1 VVAVSDPLA
10 LLRRAYGDLG
20 GLLAELT
27 PDHAWT
33 PTGCRGWAVLD
44 LVQHLLHDAQ
54 RGLVALCTPAT
65 GPADTDAVEYW
76 RAWQPE
82 PGDGG
87 VWRTR
92 VVASAAEGLADL
104 VGTYA
109 GTTAAV
115 LVAATRVDATDLVA
129 TQGHVLPVADL
140 LSSLVVETAVH
151 HLDAVAHLDRPGPAD
166 GPLAEVRRVLV
177 GLHGGVLPERWDDRT
192 AALRGTGRAPLTDA
206 DRADLGAAAGRFPL
220 FG

>member
-1 VVAVSDPLA
+1 M
-10 LLRRAYGDLG
+10 LRRAYGDLG

-27 PDHAWT
+27 PDQAWT

-44 LVQHLLHDAQ
+44 LVQHLLHDAR

-87 VWRTR
+87 VWR
-92 VVASAAEGLADL
+92 
-104 VGTYA
+104 
-109 GTTAAV
+109 
-115 LVAATRVDATDLVA
+115 

-177 GLHGGVLPERWDDRT
+177 GLRGGVLPERWDDRT